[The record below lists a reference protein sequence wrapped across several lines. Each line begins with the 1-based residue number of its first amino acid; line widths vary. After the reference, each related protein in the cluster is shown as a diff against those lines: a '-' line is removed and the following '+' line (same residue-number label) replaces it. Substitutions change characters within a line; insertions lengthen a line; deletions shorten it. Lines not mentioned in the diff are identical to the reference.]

1 MTASA
6 MYMSCHNVERVVH
19 DQLRRR
25 SGASGFHMSTSS
37 KSQNRSKA
45 IHQSLIDDGY
55 ESLHDILRGSQ

>member
-1 MTASA
+1 MDSA
-6 MYMSCHNVERVVH
+6 IYTSRQNTERVVR

-45 IHQSLIDDGY
+45 IHQSLIDGGY